1 MRFRESGL
9 AGGWVIE
16 PEPIGD
22 ERGWFARAFCAEEFR
37 AHGLPGR
44 FPQTNMSESRRA
56 GTIRG
61 LHVQLP
67 PHAEAKALRC
77 VAGRVFDVAV
87 DLRPDSP
94 TFLRW
99 SGVELDADGAAMV
112 YVPGGC
118 AHAYQALEDRSR
130 VLYMVSE
137 PYTPGSETGV
147 RWDDPA
153 LGIDWPVTEPVIVSD
168 KDGSWPDLDV
178 EVWRGEWQRALERG
192 ETAP

>member
-1 MRFRESGL
+1 MRFRESGI

-37 AHGLPGR
+37 RHGLPEQ
-44 FPQTNMSESRRA
+44 FPQANMSESSRA

-67 PHAEAKALRC
+67 PHSEAKALRC
-77 VAGRVFDVAV
+77 VSGRVYDVAV

-99 SGVELDADGAAMV
+99 AGVELDAEGAAMV
-112 YVPGGC
+112 FMPGGC
-118 AHAYQALEDRSR
+118 AHGFQALEDRSR

-137 PYTPGSETGV
+137 PYAPGAERGV
-147 RWDDPA
+147 RWDDPT
-153 LGIDWPVTEPVIVSD
+153 LGIEWPLAGGPVVSD
-168 KDGSWPDLDV
+168 KDRSWPDLDV
-178 EVWRGEWQRALERG
+178 EEWRESWQRALERG
-192 ETAP
+192 EATR